1 MNGMPVDSASSN
13 EKVLE
18 GKRIGDRISLVVLR
32 EGKPLQLSLTL
43 AAQKR

>member
-1 MNGMPVDSASSN
+1 MLD
-13 EKVLE
+13 
-18 GKRIGDRISLVVLR
+18 GKRIGLVALR